1 MSILRK
7 AASVAVA
14 LGLTAGAVQA
24 GDVLD
29 RVMADGVLRMATD
42 PAWAPQS
49 FLNDNNEMDG
59 FDVEVGRA
67 IAAKLGVDIDFVTP
81 DWSLITAGNWAG
93 RWDMSVGSMTPTKE
107 RAEVLNFPAIYYYV
121 PASVGV
127 HNDSP
132 AQTLADLNGKTIGVS
147 AASTWENYLR
157 HDLTIDAEGVPA
169 FEYQIEPGE
178 IRTYGTDIPVVNEL
192 RLGDG
197 VRINAM
203 IGSLPNLLEAIKN
216 DYPIRVLGD
225 PVFYEPLAVA
235 IDLGDQEFND
245 KLAGIVEELRAEG
258 VLAELS
264 LKWYGVD
271 YANTK

>member
-157 HDLTIDAEGVPA
+157 HDLTIDAEGVPT
-169 FEYQIEPGE
+169 FDYQIEPGE

>member
-7 AASVAVA
+7 AASLAVA

>member
-157 HDLTIDAEGVPA
+157 HDLSIDAEGVPA
-169 FEYQIEPGE
+169 FDYQIEPGE